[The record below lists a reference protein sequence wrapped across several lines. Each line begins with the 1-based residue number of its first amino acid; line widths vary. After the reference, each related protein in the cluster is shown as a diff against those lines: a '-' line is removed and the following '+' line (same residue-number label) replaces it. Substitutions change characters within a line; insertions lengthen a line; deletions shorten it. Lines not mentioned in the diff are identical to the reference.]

1 MMDKFERLLLKATTI
16 VTIIIA
22 LITYFIDSR
31 ISIGFVLGCM
41 CAQVSFM
48 MLSVQLSSMLKAQ
61 HFNGVWF
68 GLVYVIRLACIGLP
82 LLLSALKPDRSNIWA
97 VFAGFM
103 THKLLIYIL
112 GFLEKEED
120 SSGN

>member
-1 MMDKFERLLLKATTI
+1 MMDKFEKMLLKLTTLI
-16 VTIIIA
+16 TIIVA
-22 LITYFIDSR
+22 LITYFIDPK
-31 ISIGFVLGCM
+31 ISIGFVFGCM

-48 MLSVQLSSMLKAQ
+48 MLSVQLSTMLKAQ
-61 HFNGVWF
+61 HFNAVWF
-68 GLVYVIRLACIGLP
+68 GVVYVVRLLCIGLP
-82 LLLSALKPDRSNIWA
+82 LLLSALKPEKSNIWA

-112 GFLEKEED
+112 GFFMKED